1 VDLAVD
7 LAQLRAF
14 VAVAEELH
22 FGRAAERLHV
32 VPSAVS
38 QHVSRLERELGGRLF
53 DRTSRRVELTAAGRT
68 LLREARSVLGAVQ
81 QARDE
86 TSLAIRAS
94 RGALSLASPASSRD
108 EAALPAL
115 LAFEASSPRAVVDL
129 VELPSREVCRRV
141 ASGEV
146 DAGFAWLPEVP
157 DTVAT
162 RTVAWRRLTVVLPDD
177 HDLRTKD
184 EISPGDLVGSRF
196 VVGRRSDNPRLHD
209 VVAQALAEP
218 DLARQVDSLDTMT
231 ALVRAG
237 HGVGITIADACTV
250 PRAGV
255 EGMAAV
261 PLAAPPVPLSLVWC
275 RDNTNPALPRFL
287 ATVSSA

>member
-1 VDLAVD
+1 VDL
-7 LAQLRAF
+7 LQLRAF

-53 DRTSRRVELTAAGRT
+53 DRTSRRVELTVAGRT
-68 LLREARSVLGAVQ
+68 MLREARRVLDAVQ
-81 QARDE
+81 QARYE

-94 RGALSLASPASSRD
+94 RGALVLASPVSARD
-108 EAALPAL
+108 DVALPAL
-115 LAFEASSPRAVVDL
+115 LAFETSSPAGAVDL
-129 VELPSREVCRRV
+129 LELPSREVCRRV

-146 DAGFAWLPEVP
+146 DAGFAWLPEVSE
-157 DTVAT
+157 TVVS
-162 RTVAWRRLTVVLPDD
+162 RVVASRRLMAVLPDD

-184 EISPGDLVGSRF
+184 EIGTGDLAGSRF

-209 VVAQALAEP
+209 LVTQVLPGP
-218 DLARQVDSLDTMT
+218 DLARQADSLDTMT

-237 HGVGITIADACTV
+237 HGVGITIADV
-250 PRAGV
+250 PTRRSGV
-255 EGMAAV
+255 TSVTAV
-261 PLAAPPVPLSLVWC
+261 PLAVPPVPLSLLWC

-287 ATVSSA
+287 ATLGSG

>member
-1 VDLAVD
+1 MD

-53 DRTSRRVELTAAGRT
+53 DRSSRRVELTAAGRT
-68 LLREARSVLGAVQ
+68 LLGEARHVLDAVQ

-94 RGALSLASPASSRD
+94 RGALSLAAPVSARD
-108 EAALPAL
+108 EVALPAL
-115 LAFEASSPRAVVDL
+115 LAFEESSPGAAVDL
-129 VELPSREVCRRV
+129 VELPSREVGRRV

-146 DAGFAWLPEVP
+146 DAGYAWLPEVP
-157 DTVAT
+157 QTVAA
-162 RTVAWRRLTVVLPDD
+162 RVVAWRRLTVVVPDD
-177 HDLRTKD
+177 HELRTKD
-184 EISPGDLVGSRF
+184 EVGPDDLAGSRF
-196 VVGRRSDNPRLHD
+196 VLGRRRDNPRLHD
-209 VVAQALAEP
+209 VVTQALPAP
-218 DLARQVDSLDTMT
+218 DLARQVDSLDAMA

-237 HGVGITIADACTV
+237 HGVGITIADR
-250 PRAGV
+250 RAV
-255 EGMAAV
+255 ARASVAAV
-261 PLAAPPVPLSLVWC
+261 ALAVPPVPLSLLWC

-287 ATVSSA
+287 AIACPA

>member
-1 VDLAVD
+1 MD

-53 DRTSRRVELTAAGRT
+53 DRTSRRVSLTAAGRT
-68 LLREARSVLGAVQ
+68 LLREARHVLDAVQ

-94 RGALSLASPASSRD
+94 LGALSVASPVSARD
-108 EAALPAL
+108 AVALPAV
-115 LAFEASSPRAVVDL
+115 LAFEGSSPGAAVDL
-129 VELPSREVCRRV
+129 LELPSREVCRRV

-157 DTVAT
+157 ETVLSRA
-162 RTVAWRRLTVVLPDD
+162 VGSRRLTVLLPGD

-184 EISPGDLVGSRF
+184 EIGPGDLAGSH
-196 VVGRRSDNPRLHD
+196 VIVGRRSDNPRLHD
-209 VVAQALAEP
+209 VVLQTLGASVGDRVRQA
-218 DLARQVDSLDTMT
+218 DSLATMA

-237 HGVGITIADACTV
+237 HGIGITVADA
-250 PRAGV
+250 AGARLPGV
-255 EGMAAV
+255 VAV
-261 PLAAPPVPLSLVWC
+261 PLAAPPVPLSLLWC
-275 RDNTNPALPRFL
+275 RDNTNPALARFM
-287 ATVSSA
+287 TVTTDLGRTL

>member
-1 VDLAVD
+1 VDLP
-7 LAQLRAF
+7 QLRAF

-53 DRTSRRVELTAAGRT
+53 DRSSRRVELTAAGRT
-68 LLREARSVLGAVQ
+68 LLMEGRRVLDAVQ

-94 RGALSLASPASSRD
+94 RGALSLASPASARD
-108 EAALPAL
+108 DVALPAL
-115 LAFEASSPRAVVDL
+115 LAFEASSPGAAVDL
-129 VELPSREVCRRV
+129 LELPSGEVARRV

-146 DAGFAWLPEVP
+146 DAGFAWLPEASE
-157 DTVAT
+157 TV
-162 RTVAWRRLTVVLPDD
+162 VARRRLTVVLPDD
-177 HDLRTKD
+177 HELRTKD
-184 EISPGDLVGSRF
+184 EIGPGDLAGCRF
-196 VVGRRSDNPRLHD
+196 VVGRRRDNPRLHD
-209 VVAQALAEP
+209 LVTRALPGSDVV
-218 DLARQVDSLDTMT
+218 RQVDSLDAMA

-237 HGVGITIADACTV
+237 HGVGITITTIAV
-250 PRAGV
+250 PRPGV
-255 EGMAAV
+255 AAV
-261 PLAAPPVPLSLVWC
+261 PLAVPPVPLSLVWC

-287 ATVSSA
+287 ATVGSE